1 MTSIELG
8 KERLGIRDE
17 SRVQWSRVLAQLPE
31 SMAAAVAAPGL
42 PHVLA
47 CLAAADVALVATRS
61 YGVAGWLAV
70 AMVLVTLGIEL
81 VSEGP
86 PDRDTSLRPVRR
98 LVVAA
103 GACLLVGSSFAW
115 LTPAETRVAGGVV
128 LTAAAVLAGCAG
140 LARLAR
146 RPRTVL
152 LVGGRLGVSQL
163 VEQWSSCPDVV
174 VKGVCL
180 PEILG
185 GDAIQE
191 IGSVPV
197 LGSLDDVAAVA
208 QAVGVEE
215 VVVAPGPLVS
225 AYQVRRMSWA
235 LEGTPIGLSI
245 AAELDGVAQRRVT
258 PQVLGRRL
266 TLAVRPGRMSTPSLV
281 VKGMVDRVVA
291 GLLLVLLAPVLLA
304 VAVLVRRDSAGP
316 AFFSQVRVGRDGK
329 PFKIYK
335 FRTMRVDAEAML
347 TELAAQNEGAG
358 PLFKM
363 AHDPRTTAIGRFL
376 RAHSIDEL
384 PQLINVVRGEMSLV
398 GPRPSLPVETST
410 YDEWIHRRLRA
421 KPGMTGA
428 WQVGGR
434 SALSWTDSVR
444 LDIDYVDNAGLADD
458 LRIAVQTARV
468 VVTRDGAS

>member
-8 KERLGIRDE
+8 KERLGIGDE
-17 SRVQWSRVLAQLPE
+17 SRVQWSRVVAQLPG

-47 CLAAADVALVATRS
+47 CVAAADVALVTTRS
-61 YGVAGWLAV
+61 YGLTGWLAV

-86 PDRDTSLRPVRR
+86 ADRDTSLRPVRR
-98 LVVAA
+98 LVVTA
-103 GACLLVGSSFAW
+103 GACLLVASSFAW
-115 LTPAETRVAGGVV
+115 FTPAETRLASAVV
-128 LTAAAVLAGCAG
+128 LTAAVVLAGCAG

-185 GDAIQE
+185 EDSVQQ
-191 IGSVPV
+191 IGCVPV
-197 LGSLDDVAAVA
+197 LGSLDDVATVA
-208 QAVGVEE
+208 QAVQVDE

-235 LEGTPIGLSI
+235 LEATSTGLSI
-245 AAELDGVAQRRVT
+245 AAELDGIAQRRVT
-258 PQVLGRRL
+258 PQVLGRRV
-266 TLAVRPGRMSTPSLV
+266 TLSVRPGRMSTPSLV
-281 VKGMVDRVVA
+281 VKGLVDRVVA
-291 GLLLVLLAPVLLA
+291 GLLLVVLSPVLLVA
-304 VAVLVRRDSAGP
+304 AVLVRRDSPGP
-316 AFFSQVRVGRDGK
+316 ALFRQVRVGMDGK
-329 PFKIYK
+329 PFTIYK
-335 FRTMRVDAEAML
+335 FRTMLVDAESML
-347 TELAAQNEGAG
+347 AELMACDEGAG

-363 AHDPRTTAIGRFL
+363 AHDPRTTSVGRFL

-384 PQLINVVRGEMSLV
+384 PQLVNVVRGEMSLV
-398 GPRPSLPVETST
+398 GPRPGLPVETST
-410 YDEWIHRRLRA
+410 YDDWIHRRLRA

-444 LDIDYVDNAGLADD
+444 LDIDYVDNAGLTDD
-458 LRIAVQTARV
+458 LRIAMQTARV
-468 VVTRDGAS
+468 VVTRDGAA